1 MRERLII
8 LFQNLVTWFA
18 LWYLLYGSANEATGV
33 GLLTGEI
40 IIPGVFFYFVGV
52 KLTMV
57 EKTALTRTYAALIV
71 FNLYMVLCLF
81 SVPVWV
87 YNHNLK
93 MGVFIAANAIIYLL
107 PRENR

>member
-8 LFQNLVTWFA
+8 LFQNLITWFA

-40 IIPGVFFYFVGV
+40 IVPGVFFYLMDA
-52 KLTMV
+52 KLTKV
-57 EKTALTRTYAALIV
+57 EKTALLRTYTALIT
-71 FNLYMVLCLF
+71 FNLYMILCIF
-81 SVPVWV
+81 SVPTWV

-93 MGVFIAANAIIYLL
+93 MGIFIAANAIIYLI